1 MAEDQSVV
9 GRRRIY
15 YDPNGGE
22 ALICSDSEEEI
33 VEDEEE
39 KKEFVES
46 EDYILRLA
54 RYETLSTEDNA
65 GGCSNNGN
73 TEENSQCG
81 NSLLEKDLEA
91 ALDSFDNL
99 FCRRCLV
106 FDCRLHGCS
115 QDLVFP
121 VLKSENFSKDSSSAQ
136 AGTEEKCSGGASSK
150 KKSSARK
157 RMKCNQSESASSNA
171 QNISESSDSDNGPG
185 LDAVSASHLAPQKT
199 KPVGRDGIGKRNSK
213 RVAEHV
219 LACIQ
224 KRQKKTVAS
233 DSGSIVSVYLSSN
246 NMLLTS
252 ILVGSH

>member
-1 MAEDQSVV
+1 MVHWLVDNGYVVRYYDHRVCTPLNLSLNQRMAEDQSVV
-9 GRRRIY
+9 GRSCFPFSLFCWLYTDMRHCQ
-15 YDPNGGE
+15 N
-22 ALICSDSEEEI
+22 LMQ
-33 VEDEEE
+33 
-39 KKEFVES
+39 
-46 EDYILRLA
+46 A

-121 VLKSENFSKDSSSAQ
+121 

-171 QNISESSDSDNGPG
+171 KNISESSDSENGPG

-199 KPVGRDGIGKRNSK
+199 KPVGRGGIGKRNSK
-213 RVAEHV
+213 RVAERV